1 MTTPADEIARLKAL
15 LAEKDASLAEKDAS
29 LAEKD
34 AALAEQQAARAE
46 AEEKAETLAEKA
58 KALAEK
64 AETLAEKVKT
74 LEHELS
80 QLKKQLFGKRSEKI
94 DPRQLKLEYS
104 QAVEEA
110 AEADEPLSDE
120 PFPAELLKE
129 WEIADDPEPS
139 PRKRR
144 GKRKTQVPAELPVVR
159 DEEIHPT
166 PEERICSCGCE
177 KVRMG
182 EEISRRLAHQPQRFY
197 WREQVRVKYACPGC
211 SEITRPPLPP
221 APIEK
226 SLADTSLLAD
236 VLLSKFLDHTP
247 LDRLTRIYSRDGVVL
262 SKQTLWSWIE
272 AITDA
277 PLLGAVADE
286 VAKEVR
292 SRPVIQ
298 TDETGILVLDRSQPE
313 GRFKGRMWV
322 FCGET
327 GELFYEYT
335 PTKETKWPKARL
347 AGFKGTLQ
355 ADAYPGFDD
364 LFKDGSILEA
374 GCSAHARRKF
384 KEAHDAEPSRE
395 EPKVAL
401 VFYRRLFACE
411 REAKRRGLDAKGRLA
426 YRREQVGGLV
436 KRFYA
441 WLKGLKPKLVK
452 SDPLFAAVRYALN
465 HKAAL
470 TRFLKDGRVEL
481 DNNRSERSL
490 RQVAVGRKNWL
501 FAGSPRGAQAAA
513 TAYTLLMS
521 CRELG
526 VSPREYLIDVLER
539 LSTHPHDRIA
549 ELTPRGWQAARA
561 AQ

>member
-1 MTTPADEIARLKAL
+1 MTTPSDEIARLKAL
-15 LAEKDASLAEKDAS
+15 LAEKDAS

-58 KALAEK
+58 KALSER

-144 GKRKTQVPAELPVVR
+144 GKRRTQVPADLPVVR
-159 DEEIHPT
+159 DEEIHPS
-166 PEERICSCGCE
+166 PEERVCSCGCE

-247 LDRLTRIYSRDGVVL
+247 LDRLTRIYSHDDVVL
-262 SKQTLWSWIE
+262 AKQTLWSWVE
-272 AITDA
+272 AITDG
-277 PLLGAVADE
+277 PLLGALADG
-286 VAKEVR
+286 ALR
-292 SRPVIQ
+292 A
-298 TDETGILVLDRSQPE
+298 QPQ
-313 GRFKGRMWV
+313 G
-322 FCGET
+322 
-327 GELFYEYT
+327 
-335 PTKETKWPKARL
+335 A
-347 AGFKGTLQ
+347 A
-355 ADAYPGFDD
+355 
-364 LFKDGSILEA
+364 
-374 GCSAHARRKF
+374 
-384 KEAHDAEPSRE
+384 
-395 EPKVAL
+395 
-401 VFYRRLFACE
+401 
-411 REAKRRGLDAKGRLA
+411 
-426 YRREQVGGLV
+426 
-436 KRFYA
+436 
-441 WLKGLKPKLVK
+441 
-452 SDPLFAAVRYALN
+452 DPLP
-465 HKAAL
+465 
-470 TRFLKDGRVEL
+470 DGRKGGAGQTTAPSA
-481 DNNRSERSL
+481 RSARSPSDG
-490 RQVAVGRKNWL
+490 RTGSSPAARVGRRP
-501 FAGSPRGAQAAA
+501 PRPP
-513 TAYTLLMS
+513 TRCS
-521 CRELG
+521 
-526 VSPREYLIDVLER
+526 
-539 LSTHPHDRIA
+539 
-549 ELTPRGWQAARA
+549 
-561 AQ
+561 